1 MYIIS
6 KGHNGD
12 WWCLSKKGHEPDWWW
27 YFSYQRVKKKAKN
40 TVSSKALQPGQ
51 EKMDVWAFFLLD
63 WKVSIHELKNSP
75 TSSLFWWWI
84 WNLDMAGDGKSAVRG
99 NSNLFSVCL
108 YFCIFLCFHRRPEQ
122 TLLAWVA
129 GERWKVASRDIWPFL
144 LPGQLL
150 FSQTYVSIL
159 FRFFSWFF
167 SLTLSSYHTFPLN
180 CSSNQHF
187 SIFLGGASNHPARL

>member
-1 MYIIS
+1 MVFIKKGSWTWLMMIFIIS
-6 KGHNGD
+6 KGQ
-12 WWCLSKKGHEPDWWW
+12 KKP
-27 YFSYQRVKKKAKN
+27 KN

-84 WNLDMAGDGKSAVRG
+84 WNLDMARRWEVGSQGKF
-99 NSNLFSVCL
+99 NSVFCLSVFL
-108 YFCIFLCFHRRPEQ
+108 YFLCFDHRPEQ

-144 LPGQLL
+144 LPPQLL
-150 FSQTYVSIL
+150 SSQTYVSIL

-167 SLTLSSYHTFPLN
+167 
-180 CSSNQHF
+180 F
-187 SIFLGGASNHPARL
+187 SHLIIIPYIPTQLFL